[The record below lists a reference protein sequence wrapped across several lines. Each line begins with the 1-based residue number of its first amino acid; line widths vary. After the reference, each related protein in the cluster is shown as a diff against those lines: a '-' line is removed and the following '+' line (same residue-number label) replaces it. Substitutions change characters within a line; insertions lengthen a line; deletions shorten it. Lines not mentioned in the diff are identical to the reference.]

1 MSAISGLPLTAD
13 MQTNAKLR
21 GNGWLHDL
29 PIGPDDLQISSGVAI
44 MRKRTKSRISTKN
57 ILTIDVGGSHVKV
70 MTSRTRKKR
79 EFSSGSQLSA
89 KAMVKKVKDLTKD
102 WSYDVISLG
111 YPGPV
116 IRNRPIAEPR
126 NLGHGWAGF
135 DFARAFRRPARV
147 VNDALMQ
154 ALGSYKGGRMLF
166 LGLGTGLGS
175 AMIVDGVL
183 EPMELGHLPYRNGK
197 TFEDYI
203 GAAGL
208 KRLGKKK
215 WQRKVAD
222 VVERLAAALQPEYIV
237 LGGGNA
243 EKIERLPRRTRRGRN
258 NDAFVGGFKLW
269 GKGTISDRSVRT
281 KAARA
286 LKKFG
291 SR

>member
-1 MSAISGLPLTAD
+1 
-13 MQTNAKLR
+13 
-21 GNGWLHDL
+21 
-29 PIGPDDLQISSGVAI
+29 
-44 MRKRTKSRISTKN
+44 MRKPRKRVILTKN
-57 ILTIDVGGSHVKV
+57 ILTIDVGGSRVKF
-70 MTSRTRKKR
+70 MTSGVRKKR

-89 KAMVKKVKDLTKD
+89 EAMVEKVKDLTRD
-102 WSYDVISLG
+102 WSYDAISLG

-116 IRNRPIAEPR
+116 LRNRPIAEPY

-135 DFARAFRRPARV
+135 DFASAFDRPTRV

-154 ALGSYKGGRMLF
+154 ALGNYKGGRMLF

-183 EPMELGHLPYRNGK
+183 QPMELGHLPYRKSK
-197 TFEDYI
+197 TFEDYG

-208 KRLGKKK
+208 KPLGKKK

-222 VVERLAAALQPEYIV
+222 VVQRLAAALQPEYIV

-269 GKGTISDRSVRT
+269 GKGTTGYRSKGV
-281 KAARA
+281 
-286 LKKFG
+286 
-291 SR
+291 